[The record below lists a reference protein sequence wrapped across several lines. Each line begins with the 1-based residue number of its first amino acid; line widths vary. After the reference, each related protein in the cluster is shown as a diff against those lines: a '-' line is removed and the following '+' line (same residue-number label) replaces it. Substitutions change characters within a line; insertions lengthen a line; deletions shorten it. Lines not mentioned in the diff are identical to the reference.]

1 MDPNT
6 DTKECSVED
15 NGMTVLTNERV
26 LVESSTKSNTTNDQL
41 KNDNEETNS
50 QLSSTK
56 IVTKESEELTII
68 GTEKRQDLIDINFA
82 NGERDESNNKPIDET
97 ERDKAPELLP
107 VSTSTEAVNHSHSSD
122 MSTHDSQ
129 TGTKTAAN
137 TESLPSSILPTEP
150 LPSKLTEVIVID
162 ADNELCKTDDKAI
175 ESAYREKQGES
186 SDSSSDSEDSVILTH
201 EEKCIVIDSDEENK
215 AKGKKDSDLRTKG
228 EVYPEEL
235 PPLDDLVITV
245 DPNVELVHTG
255 TITGVVGC
263 LVIVKANQNIPP
275 LNENTILFLEGRV
288 VLGQIFEVFGP
299 VGSPWYSVRFNSITD
314 IETRSVSNGEK
325 VYCAPKVEKL
335 TNYVFVEHL
344 RQMKGSDASWEDNN
358 EPPAKYIDYS
368 DDEEERR
375 AKAKARNRGNEEDG
389 TQLPGARKVRRRRQK
404 DRQSF
409 EPETEETN
417 SGAGERISGNFAH
430 ANHGEYRN
438 NQTGRG
444 RNFNQ
449 RGGRHQGQ
457 PRMEYQSFQ
466 PFGAPPRFPQMTEN
480 QNSPA
485 VYQNGGPV
493 RSPIFQPRYPDPSV
507 SQVWNNPSQYQSNW
521 NQNNYSNIPTT
532 QSTNFQI
539 SGQNP
544 PSETLQNGGQY
555 YPNLGGRFP
564 NMSLPPPPHCF
575 GQPPPVFNRPVLTDQ
590 RYIQNPA
597 FQQIPGPQFDPNV
610 PPPNF
615 NVG

>member
-6 DTKECSVED
+6 DTKESSVED
-15 NGMTVLTNERV
+15 SDVGVLTNKRV
-26 LVESSTKSNTTNDQL
+26 PMASSTKPNTTNDQL
-41 KNDNEETNS
+41 KNDNEETGS

-56 IVTKESEELTII
+56 FVTKETQESIII
-68 GTEKRQDLIDINFA
+68 GTEKRQDVIDIVVE
-82 NGERDESNNKPIDET
+82 NGERDEIDNKPIDET
-97 ERDKAPELLP
+97 ESNKASELLP
-107 VSTSTEAVNHSHSSD
+107 VSSGKVRMNHSHTSD
-122 MSTHDSQ
+122 ISTHDSQ
-129 TGTKTAAN
+129 PVTKTAAN
-137 TESLPSSILPTEP
+137 IESLPSSILPTEP
-150 LPSKLTEVIVID
+150 LPSKLTEIIVID
-162 ADNELCKTDDKAI
+162 TNSELCKTDDKAVD
-175 ESAYREKQGES
+175 SAYREKQDES
-186 SDSSSDSEDSVILTH
+186 SDSSSDSEDSVTFMQ

-235 PPLDDLVITV
+235 PPLDELVITV

-255 TITGVVGC
+255 SITGVVGC

-299 VGSPWYSVRFNSITD
+299 VGSPWYSVRFNSTKD
-314 IETRSVSNGEK
+314 IEKKSISSGQK

-375 AKAKARNRGNEEDG
+375 AKAKARNRGNEEEG
-389 TQLPGARKVRRRRQK
+389 LQLPGARKIRRRRQK
-404 DRQSF
+404 DRQTF

-417 SGAGERISGNFAH
+417 SGAGERKSGNFAH
-430 ANHGEYRN
+430 THQGEYRN
-438 NQTGRG
+438 NKAGRG

-466 PFGAPPRFPQMTEN
+466 PFGAPPRFPQMSEN
-480 QNSPA
+480 QNSPT
-485 VYQNGGPV
+485 VYENGGPV
-493 RSPIFQPRYPDPSV
+493 RPSVFQPSV
-507 SQVWNNPSQYQSNW
+507 PQVWNNPSQYQTNW
-521 NQNNYSNIPTT
+521 NPNNYSTIATT
-532 QSTNFQI
+532 QSTSFQI

-544 PSETLQNGGQY
+544 TNETLQSGGQY
-555 YPNLGGRFP
+555 YPNLSGRFP

-575 GQPPPVFNRPVLTDQ
+575 GQPPPVFNRPMLTDQ

-597 FQQIPGPQFDPNV
+597 FQQLPGPQFDPNV